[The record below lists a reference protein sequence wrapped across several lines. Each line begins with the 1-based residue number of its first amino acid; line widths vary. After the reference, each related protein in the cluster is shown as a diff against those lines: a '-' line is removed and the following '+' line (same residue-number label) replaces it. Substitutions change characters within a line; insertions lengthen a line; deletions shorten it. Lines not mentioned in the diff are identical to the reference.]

1 MNTVAQIILIVC
13 LTAAIT
19 SATFFM
25 LDMIAWLLDLL
36 SYWLNDRK
44 THLEIPVKMLV
55 SLAVL
60 LSCLA
65 YIAWFIRYNYA

>member
-1 MNTVAQIILIVC
+1 MNIFTQVVLIAC

-19 SATFFM
+19 SGTFFM
-25 LDMIAWLLDLL
+25 LDSIAWLLDLL

-44 THLEIPVKMLV
+44 THLETPMKMLV